1 MSGSRV
7 TGLGSSVRRAR
18 TRTFRSLGDRN
29 FRRFFAG
36 NSVSVVGTWMQRVAQ
51 DWLGL
56 SLTRRGVALGVSAA
70 CQYGPM
76 LVFGLWGGSLVD
88 RLDRRRLVIGTQTV

>member
-36 NSVSVVGTWMQRVAQ
+36 NSVSVIGTWMQRVAQ
-51 DWLGL
+51 DWLVL
-56 SLTRRGVALGVSAA
+56 SLTGSGGARGLSAA

-76 LVFGLWGGSLVD
+76 LLFGLWGGSLVD
-88 RLDRRRLVIGTQTV
+88 RLNRRRLIIGTQSV